1 MGCVQ
6 SNKSVEKDK
15 VYKRTDNNLKPAT
28 MENNASIMQVIEVC
42 ESVAETAKQVIESNK
57 PVAETVKPVAETV
70 KPKPEEKKKEVK
82 TG

>member
-15 VYKRTDNNLKPAT
+15 VYKGIDNNLKPAT
-28 MENNASIMQVIEVC
+28 MENNASSKPVIETL
-42 ESVAETAKQVIESNK
+42 EPVAETVK

-70 KPKPEEKKKEVK
+70 KPVAETV
-82 TG
+82 